1 MIRKFLDWLW
11 HNWNYRVMNDD
22 PDMWGFNLI
31 DDQPAIPGVPATF
44 GALPSVQ
51 MVPPPAL
58 MLGEVSS
65 MVKAAAKDLAEGEK
79 GKLTWI
85 ATTKGINLAI
95 VNKVNDHVV
104 ITGFIA
110 KNWGRPLEAGLMGT
124 VSW

>member
-1 MIRKFLDWLW
+1 MISRFLAWLW
-11 HNWNYRVMNDD
+11 HNWNYRAMDENWDFSMPDD
-22 PDMWGFNLI
+22 S
-31 DDQPAIPGVPATF
+31 PAIPGVPATF

-65 MVKAAAKDLAEGEK
+65 MVKAAAASLAEGEK

-104 ITGFIA
+104 ITGWVA
-110 KNWGRPLEAGLMGT
+110 KGWGKPLEAGLAGT
-124 VSW
+124 ITW